1 MKPPLLQPCPKG
13 QLHHK
18 QFHLKRANPQL
29 HHEQLRVEHTKP
41 QPLEASGT
49 DLGAAWL
56 RPTAAGLLALV
67 LLAWGI
73 AERHGALSF
82 MGSALLG
89 YWLFAAWSCLT
100 APLRLIRTATTRCGH
115 KIGPVETELVWTTT
129 IHSRSRLPRM
139 WLQVTEVWLRVDEQ
153 GEVLEQLSCTRMLY
167 PGSQRRLI
175 CKMSLPAVT
184 LGMYRHGGTHIVTGD
199 LLGWWRRGRFIQPLE
214 QALVLQHCQHA
225 DAALQPHAVGHKAID
240 PSHAIV
246 VPSAVRW
253 INDDGL
259 QQLLMQMLRAETM
272 SKGADGTEAYMESID
287 NLKPRHTS
295 QAMIASMELR
305 PYQKGDAWRS
315 IQWRNYAKNRQL
327 VVRPH
332 QAMDET
338 EMIILFDD
346 CSVRGNPLSK
356 EPFAALIDTTLEW
369 VWRLQKSGYRGPI
382 QLFRTCTETW
392 VRGYESVIVH
402 LAAGR
407 RLGEEGTGVGST
419 VQSSLAAH
427 RFFSTQASV
436 IVISPYEASSR
447 LASIQSDYQISS
459 ISCWIQASIQQ
470 KILTLDQ
477 APNLDMQTDAAAQ
490 QLSERI
496 RMGDPLNKHAGG
508 NGDVSFHN

>member
-1 MKPPLLQPCPKG
+1 MKPQLLQ
-13 QLHHK
+13 L
-18 QFHLKRANPQL
+18 
-29 HHEQLRVEHTKP
+29 

-56 RPTAAGLLALV
+56 RPTVAGLLALV

-100 APLRLIRTATTRCGH
+100 APLRHIRTVTTRCGH

-129 IHSRSRLPRM
+129 IHSRSRLPRI

-167 PGSQRRLI
+167 LGSQRRLI

-214 QALVLQHCQHA
+214 QALVIQRSQHA
-225 DAALQPHAVGHKAID
+225 DAALQPHTIGQKAID

-246 VPSAVRW
+246 VPSAVQW
-253 INDDGL
+253 VNDDGL
-259 QQLLMQMLRAETM
+259 QQPLMQMLRAEAMT
-272 SKGADGTEAYMESID
+272 KGAVGTEVYTESVD
-287 NLKPRHTS
+287 NLKQRHTS
-295 QAMIASMELR
+295 QVVMASTELR

-327 VVRPH
+327 VVRPQ

-338 EMIILFDD
+338 EMIVLFDD
-346 CSVRGNPLSK
+346 RLVRENPPLSK
-356 EPFAALIDTTLEW
+356 ESFAALIDTTLEW

-407 RLGEEGTGVGST
+407 RLGEEGTSIGST
-419 VQSSLAAH
+419 VQSSLASH
-427 RFFSTQASV
+427 RFFSTQAAV
-436 IVISPYEASSR
+436 IVISPYDASSR
-447 LASIQSDYQISS
+447 LASIQSDYQISR
-459 ISCWIQASIQQ
+459 ISCWIQA
-470 KILTLDQ
+470 T
-477 APNLDMQTDAAAQ
+477 AQ
-490 QLSERI
+490 QSPERI
-496 RMGDPLNKHAGG
+496 RMGDPLHKHTGG
-508 NGDVSFHN
+508 SGDVTFHN